1 MEDLSLH
8 ILDVVENS
16 ISAGAKKVEI
26 EIREDLKEDLLRIEI
41 TDDGKGMDAGML
53 EKALD
58 PFFTTKTVRKVG
70 LGLSLL
76 REAAKAAN
84 GDLTIQSEI
93 GRGTRVK
100 ATFQHSHI
108 DRKPMGDMTKTMMT
122 LIISNP
128 GVHFQYLHGKDGREY
143 RMIDTEKLK
152 ANGELSSMSAGKLIN
167 LIKKSLKE
175 TPCRVRLNKV

>member
-1 MEDLSLH
+1 MIMEDLSLH

-16 ISAGAKKVEI
+16 TRAGAKKIKVEI
-26 EIREDLKEDLLRIEI
+26 HEDLKEDSLRIEI

-58 PFFTTKTVRKVG
+58 PFYTTKTVRKVG

-76 REAAKAAN
+76 REAAREAN

-93 GRGTRVK
+93 GKGTRVK
-100 ATFQHSHI
+100 VTFQHSHI
-108 DRKPMGDMTKTMMT
+108 DRKPMGDMTKTMIT
-122 LIISNP
+122 LIIGNP
-128 GVHFQYLHGKDGREY
+128 EVHFLYLYNKDGRKY

-152 ANGELSSMSAGKLIN
+152 AKGNLSSISTGELIHLV
-167 LIKKSLKE
+167 KKSLKE
-175 TPCRVRLNKV
+175 I

>member
-16 ISAGAKKVEI
+16 IRAGANKVEI
-26 EIREDLKEDLLRIEI
+26 EIHEDLKNGLLRIEI
-41 TDDGKGMDAGML
+41 ADDGKGMDARML

-76 REAAKAAN
+76 REAARATN

-93 GRGTRVK
+93 GKGTCVK

-108 DRKPMGDMTKTMMT
+108 DRKPMGDMEKTMIS
-122 LIISNP
+122 LIIGNP
-128 GVHFQYLHGKDGREY
+128 DVHFKYLHNKNGRKY
-143 RMIDTEKLK
+143 RMIDTEKFKTDGKLSSLST
-152 ANGELSSMSAGKLIN
+152 GELIHLV
-167 LIKKSLKE
+167 KKSLKE
-175 TPCRVRLNKV
+175 I

>member
-16 ISAGAKKVEI
+16 ISAGAKKI
-26 EIREDLKEDLLRIEI
+26 EIKIRKDLKEDLLTIEI
-41 TDDGKGMDAGML
+41 IDNGKGMDAEML
-53 EKALD
+53 EKVLD

-76 REAAKAAN
+76 REAARAAN

-93 GRGTRVK
+93 GKGTRVK

-108 DRKPMGDMTKTMMT
+108 DRKPMGDMEKTMIS
-122 LIISNP
+122 LIIGNSD
-128 GVHFQYLHGKDGREY
+128 VHFKYFHNKNGRKY
-143 RMIDTEKLK
+143 RMIDTEKFK
-152 ANGELSSMSAGKLIN
+152 ADDKLSSISTGELIHLV
-167 LIKKSLKE
+167 KKSLKE
-175 TPCRVRLNKV
+175 I